1 MYSTD
6 VYSMLMKIYKD
17 HDNKESMLRIVKSCI
32 ELHLKNPEEEID
44 FNSLLKRI
52 KEVLDK
58 Q

>member
-17 HDNKESMLRIVKSCI
+17 HDNKESMLRIVKNCI
-32 ELHLKNPEEEID
+32 ELHLENSTEID